1 MTAIE
6 ALDRELARLHE
17 ELSSFTSTGDGYGE
31 VLREI
36 SRVNTVLAGLA
47 MTSPRAESIQEIS

>member
-6 ALDRELARLHE
+6 ALDRELERLHN
-17 ELSSFTSTGDGYGE
+17 ELSTFTEMVSEYDD

-36 SRVNTVLAGLA
+36 SRVNGVL
-47 MTSPRAESIQEIS
+47 SEVVRKEHNIES

>member
-17 ELSSFTSTGDGYGE
+17 ELSSFTSTGGE
-31 VLREI
+31 YSDVLQEI
-36 SRVNTVLAGLA
+36 SRVNTILAGLA
-47 MTSPRAESIQEIS
+47 MTTERPVEEQHG